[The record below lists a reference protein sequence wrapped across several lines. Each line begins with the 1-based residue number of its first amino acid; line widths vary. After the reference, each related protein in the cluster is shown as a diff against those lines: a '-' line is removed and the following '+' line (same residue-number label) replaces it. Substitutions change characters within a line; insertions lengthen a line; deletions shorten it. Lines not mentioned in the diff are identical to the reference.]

1 MVFMIS
7 GGKSHYSSPNNGAQS
22 SFGKTCNYRPIDC
35 LKPLQKLLIDIVA
48 DKVYTSSMKSTC
60 YLKNRRGVNRKAE
73 KPLINPYLTR
83 QSLGNS
89 KRKKTNLNEAWID
102 FCKAC
107 DKVPPDQILHSPSP
121 PPPHP
126 AHFVLIMGGWG
137 LFNLSLNSW
146 QRDAS
151 PLFYEDPYYIAYPS
165 FSNFLQP
172 TLSHPFP
179 CHLQP
184 SPSLFFL
191 LTTFFGLMGDHA
203 AFDVL
208 LYLMIIWIYT

>member
-1 MVFMIS
+1 MKHGLTSAKLVIR
-7 GGKSHYSSPNNGAQS
+7 SH
-22 SFGKTCNYRPIDC
+22 
-35 LKPLQKLLIDIVA
+35 
-48 DKVYTSSMKSTC
+48 
-60 YLKNRRGVNRKAE
+60 
-73 KPLINPYLTR
+73 LTR
-83 QSLGNS
+83 YYIV
-89 KRKKTNLNEAWID
+89 RA
-102 FCKAC
+102 
-107 DKVPPDQILHSPSP
+107 P
-121 PPPHP
+121 PPP

-179 CHLQP
+179 SHLQP

-208 LYLMIIWIYT
+208 LYLMIIWIYTWCVFYATGRQVYWGLTHYVVFYWYSDLIWYTHTHTHTHTHTQHAQRGSRLTHILIYIYTTCCVLTAVTFITLND